1 MPDIRPTT
9 LQDVALAAGVS
20 TTTVSKFI
28 NGQKRFSEEVEAR
41 IKVAIQSLNYRPN
54 LVAQS
59 MATGKTRV
67 VGLAVLDIQNPHFT
81 NIIKGASKVAEKNG
95 YGLMVVDLRE
105 QTQDA
110 ESVLSTLALRVD
122 GIIASSRLPQAALR
136 ELQGIG
142 KPAVLFGQTEPDSE
156 PSSGLPSVLI
166 QGYRAAFML
175 GSHLHD
181 EGYANVMYLAY
192 RKSRW
197 DAERLHGLRDA
208 MPGAR
213 LRVME
218 LDEQSMEAGE
228 RAAASVLF
236 DTEKADVIVCY
247 NDMIA
252 IGLLHE
258 VCALGVQVPDQLA
271 VAGFDNVPVSRYLTP
286 PLTTVDMRSAE
297 QGERAMEWLQ
307 EIIKTGHGASTVV
320 ELEPRLVI
328 RASTKKTR
336 QNRP

>member
-1 MPDIRPTT
+1 MADIRSTT

-28 NGQKRFSEEVEAR
+28 NGQKRFSEAVEAR
-41 IKVAIQSLNYRPN
+41 IKVTIETLNYRPN
-54 LVAQS
+54 LLAQS

-81 NIIKGASKVAEKNG
+81 NIIKGVSKVAEENG
-95 YGLMVVDLRE
+95 YGLMVVDLHE
-105 QTQDA
+105 NTQDA
-110 ESVLSTLALRVD
+110 HAMLSTLALRVD
-122 GIIASSRLPQAALR
+122 GIIASSRLPQAALQV
-136 ELQGIG
+136 LQRIG
-142 KPAVLFGQTEPDSE
+142 KPTVLFGQTEPGSE
-156 PSSGLPSVLI
+156 AASGLPSVLI

-181 EGYANVMYLAY
+181 EGYRNVMYLAY

-208 MPGAR
+208 MPGTN

-228 RAAASVLF
+228 RAAASILY
-236 DTEKADVIVCY
+236 DAEKVDVVVCY

-258 VCALGVQVPDQLA
+258 ACALGFRIPEQLA
-271 VAGFDNVPVSRYLTP
+271 VAGFDNVPVSRYLMP
-286 PLTTVDMRSAE
+286 PLTTVDMRSAD
-297 QGERAMEWLQ
+297 QGERAMAWLQ
-307 EIIKTGHGASTVV
+307 EIIKTGHGESSVL

-328 RASTKKTR
+328 RASTKKTK
-336 QNRP
+336 